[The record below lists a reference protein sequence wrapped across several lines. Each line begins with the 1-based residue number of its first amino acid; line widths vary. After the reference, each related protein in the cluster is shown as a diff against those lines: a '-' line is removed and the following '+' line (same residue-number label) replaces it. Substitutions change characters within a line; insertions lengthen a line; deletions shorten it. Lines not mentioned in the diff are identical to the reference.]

1 MHHFVVAAL
10 HPVVWRKRL
19 GADDQDWTK
28 QRAELQA
35 AGCMPIIQRSD
46 EVFSRENGQERHMPE
61 RLDLAGLMLD
71 GEQCERA
78 GL

>member
-1 MHHFVVAAL
+1 M
-10 HPVVWRKRL
+10 VWRKRL
-19 GADDQDWTK
+19 GERRPGLTK
-28 QRAELQA
+28 QRAELHA

-46 EVFSRENGQERHMPE
+46 EVFFSENSQERHMPE

-71 GEQCERA
+71 GEQIEGA